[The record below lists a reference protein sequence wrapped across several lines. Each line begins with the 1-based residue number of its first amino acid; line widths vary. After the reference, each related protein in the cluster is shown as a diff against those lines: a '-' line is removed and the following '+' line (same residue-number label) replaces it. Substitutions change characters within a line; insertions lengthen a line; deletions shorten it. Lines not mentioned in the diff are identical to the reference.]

1 MSRVHLAGIIP
12 ISGLSTDFNIDTPEI
27 LMPVDA
33 GFTAIQKSVYEC
45 ALAGCNTI
53 WIVANQ
59 DLAPIVRHRVGE
71 WTYDPI
77 YFNRWKYGEGSENR
91 REIPIYYAPI
101 HPKDIGRRDS
111 YGWSVLNGVYTSWRT
126 ANHISK
132 WVIPDKYFVS
142 FPMAAYDINII
153 RKNRKSIG
161 DGTKNFF
168 ASYEG
173 RTVIDNIPLPFTMT
187 GKDYIRCRRDVNQKT
202 TREFYNTEEG
212 EKYPSRKLP
221 LAERWSAKGFDLSQ
235 VFEKHCT
242 KSATVVELEWH
253 YDLSS
258 WQNYRDYMGS
268 DNIIKKPHDVL
279 TKPHTHGKIPYTNHQ
294 EGTNES
300 D

>member
-12 ISGLSTDFNIDTPEI
+12 VSGLTTDFNIDTPEV
-27 LMPVDA
+27 LLPVDA

-77 YFNRWKYGEGSENR
+77 YFNRRQYGEGSENR

-111 YGWSVLNGVYTSWRT
+111 YGWSVLNGIYTSWRV

-132 WVIPDKYFVS
+132 WVVPDKYFIS

-153 RKNRKSIG
+153 RKNRKLINEPNS
-161 DGTKNFF
+161 NFF
-168 ASYEG
+168 LSHKKK
-173 RTVIDNIPLPFTMT
+173 TISNNIPLPFTMA
-187 GKDYIRCRRDVNQKT
+187 GQDYIKCRRDVNQKT
-202 TREFYNTEEG
+202 TKEFYNTEEG
-212 EKYPSRKLP
+212 EQYPSRRLP
-221 LAERWSAKGFDLSQ
+221 LEERWSAKNFDLSE
-235 VFEKHCT
+235 VFEQLKVPAAS
-242 KSATVVELEWH
+242 KVEVEWF
-253 YDLSS
+253 YDISS
-258 WQNYRDYMGS
+258 WDQYRDYLGS
-268 DNIIKKPHDVL
+268 DFLIKKPHDVL
-279 TKPHTHGKIPYTNHQ
+279 TKPHTHAKIPHTLE

>member
-1 MSRVHLAGIIP
+1 
-12 ISGLSTDFNIDTPEI
+12 
-27 LMPVDA
+27 MPVDA

-59 DLAPIVRHRVGE
+59 DLAPIVRSRVGE

-77 YFNRWKYGEGSENR
+77 YFNRWQYGEGSENR

-111 YGWSVLNGVYTSWRT
+111 YGWSVLNGIYTSWRT

-132 WVIPDKYFVS
+132 WIIPDKYFIS

-153 RKNRKSIG
+153 RKNRKCIG
-161 DGTKNFF
+161 DSEKNFF

-173 RTVIDNIPLPFTMT
+173 KTVIDNVALPFTMT
-187 GKDYIRCRRDVNQKT
+187 GQNYIHCRRDVNQKT
-202 TREFYNTEEG
+202 TKEFYNTKEG
-212 EKYPSRKLP
+212 EQYQSRKLP
-221 LAERWSAKGFDLSQ
+221 LEERWSAKNFDLSQ
-235 VFEKHCT
+235 VFEKLTT
-242 KSATVVELEWH
+242 KKATVFDLEW
-253 YDLSS
+253 YYNLSS
-258 WQNYRDYMGS
+258 WDQYRDYLGS
-268 DNIIKKPHDVL
+268 DFLIKKPHDVL
-279 TKPHTHGKIPYTNHQ
+279 TKPHTHAKIPYTL
-294 EGTNES
+294 EE

>member
-1 MSRVHLAGIIP
+1 
-12 ISGLSTDFNIDTPEI
+12 
-27 LMPVDA
+27 MPVDA

-59 DLAPIVRHRVGE
+59 DLAPIVRSRVGE

-77 YFNRWKYGEGSENR
+77 YFNRWQYGEGSENR

-111 YGWSVLNGVYTSWRT
+111 YGWSVLNGIYTSWRT

-132 WVIPDKYFVS
+132 WIIPDKYFIS

-153 RKNRKSIG
+153 RKNRKCIG
-161 DGTKNFF
+161 DSEKNFF

-173 RTVIDNIPLPFTMT
+173 KTVIDNVALPFTMT
-187 GKDYIRCRRDVNQKT
+187 GQNYIHCRRDVNQKT
-202 TREFYNTEEG
+202 TKEFYNTKEG
-212 EKYPSRKLP
+212 EQYPSRKLP
-221 LAERWSAKGFDLSQ
+221 LEERWSAKNFDLSQ
-235 VFEKHCT
+235 VFEKLTT
-242 KSATVVELEWH
+242 KKATVFDLEW
-253 YDLSS
+253 YYNLSS
-258 WQNYRDYMGS
+258 WDQYRDYLGS
-268 DNIIKKPHDVL
+268 DFLIKKPHDVL
-279 TKPHTHGKIPYTNHQ
+279 TKPHTHAKIPYTIE

>member
-12 ISGLSTDFNIDTPEI
+12 VSGLTTDFNIDTPEV
-27 LMPVDA
+27 LLPVDA

-77 YFNRWKYGEGSENR
+77 YFNRWQYGEGSENR

-111 YGWSVLNGVYTSWRT
+111 YGWSVLNGIYTSWRV

-132 WVIPDKYFVS
+132 WVVPDKYFIS

-153 RKNRKSIG
+153 RKNRKLINEPNS
-161 DGTKNFF
+161 NFF
-168 ASYEG
+168 LSHKKK
-173 RTVIDNIPLPFTMT
+173 TISNNIPLPFTMS
-187 GKDYIRCRRDVNQKT
+187 GQDYIKCRRDVNQKT
-202 TREFYNTEEG
+202 TKEFYNTEEG
-212 EKYPSRKLP
+212 EQYPSRRLP
-221 LAERWSAKGFDLSQ
+221 LEERWSAKNFTLDKIFYHDKIDIDKKVEVQQYYSLDSWEELKEFYRSDLTIR
-235 VFEKHCT
+235 KMT
-242 KSATVVELEWH
+242 KTMNKPFFLRKDEI
-253 YDLSS
+253 YD
-258 WQNYRDYMGS
+258 G
-268 DNIIKKPHDVL
+268 
-279 TKPHTHGKIPYTNHQ
+279 
-294 EGTNES
+294 
-300 D
+300 

>member
-12 ISGLSTDFNIDTPEI
+12 VSGLTTDFNIDTPEV
-27 LMPVDA
+27 LLPVDA

-77 YFNRWKYGEGSENR
+77 YFNRWQYGEGSENR

-111 YGWSVLNGVYTSWRT
+111 YGWSVLNGIYTSWRV

-132 WVIPDKYFVS
+132 WVVPDKYFIS

-153 RKNRKSIG
+153 RKNRKLINEPN
-161 DGTKNFF
+161 TNFF
-168 ASYEG
+168 LSHKKK
-173 RTVIDNIPLPFTMT
+173 TISNNIPLPFTMS
-187 GKDYIRCRRDVNQKT
+187 GQDYIKCRRDVNQKT
-202 TREFYNTEEG
+202 TKEFYNTEEG
-212 EKYPSRKLP
+212 EQYPSRRLP
-221 LAERWSAKGFDLSQ
+221 LEERWSAKNWIDL
-235 VFEKHCT
+235 
-242 KSATVVELEWH
+242 
-253 YDLSS
+253 
-258 WQNYRDYMGS
+258 
-268 DNIIKKPHDVL
+268 
-279 TKPHTHGKIPYTNHQ
+279 
-294 EGTNES
+294 
-300 D
+300 

>member
-12 ISGLSTDFNIDTPEI
+12 VSGLTTDFNIDTPEV
-27 LMPVDA
+27 LLPVDA

-71 WTYDPI
+71 WTYDPV
-77 YFNRWKYGEGSENR
+77 YFNRWQYGEGSENR

-111 YGWSVLNGVYTSWRT
+111 YGWSVLNGIYTSWRV

-132 WVIPDKYFVS
+132 WVVPDKYFIS

-153 RKNRKSIG
+153 RKNRKLINEPNS
-161 DGTKNFF
+161 NFF
-168 ASYEG
+168 LSHKKK
-173 RTVIDNIPLPFTMT
+173 TISNNIPLPFTMC
-187 GKDYIRCRRDVNQKT
+187 GQDYIKCRRDVNQKT
-202 TREFYNTEEG
+202 TKEFYNTEEG
-212 EKYPSRKLP
+212 EQYPSRRLP
-221 LAERWSAKGFDLSQ
+221 LEERWSAKNFDLSE
-235 VFEKHCT
+235 VFQQLKVPAAS
-242 KSATVVELEWH
+242 KVEVEWF

-258 WQNYRDYMGS
+258 WDQYRDYLGS
-268 DNIIKKPHDVL
+268 DFLIKKPHDVL
-279 TKPHTHGKIPYTNHQ
+279 TKPHTHAKIPYTLE